1 MLVLVL
7 KDMLATESHLEL
19 PQTVSTM
26 LQYSFEGLDLERLVE
41 LGLESI
47 LVRIPFAGTPD
58 YFVVALVA
66 AV

>member
-19 PQTVSTM
+19 PQAVPTM
-26 LQYSFEGLDLERLVE
+26 LQCSFEGLDLERLVE

-47 LVRIPFAGTPD
+47 LARIPFAATPD